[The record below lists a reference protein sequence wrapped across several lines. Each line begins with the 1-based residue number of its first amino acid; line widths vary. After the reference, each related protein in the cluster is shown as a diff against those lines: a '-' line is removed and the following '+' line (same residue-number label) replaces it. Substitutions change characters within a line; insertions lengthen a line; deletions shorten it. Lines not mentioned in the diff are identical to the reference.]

1 MSRCREV
8 TQHKGGEPGGVGLL
22 FNVRVLRR
30 KFIGQRCRKYD
41 LTVKMFLY
49 IKGSPPWINLRF
61 SSVPSESSGQQSET
75 AASTESPCDASCSGA
90 LSSSSVQSSAEG
102 PSEGGA
108 VAPAERSEPEG
119 TEDTSGGCRRAEP
132 TGDEGEEGQSQPARG
147 NQDSD
152 DSDDDPILIP
162 PTRFRGQGQRYVQQ
176 HAFLIFRR
184 RYYSFVCHSFL

>member
-1 MSRCREV
+1 MC
-8 TQHKGGEPGGVGLL
+8 
-22 FNVRVLRR
+22 
-30 KFIGQRCRKYD
+30 
-41 LTVKMFLY
+41 
-49 IKGSPPWINLRF
+49 F

-75 AASTESPCDASCSGA
+75 ASAESPCDASCSGA

-108 VAPAERSEPEG
+108 AAAAVAAAERSEPDG

-132 TGDEGEEGQSQPARG
+132 PGDEGEEGQSQPARG

-162 PTRFRGQGQRYVQQ
+162 STRFRGQGQRYVQQ
-176 HAFLIFRR
+176 HFSSAGYDITVF
-184 RYYSFVCHSFL
+184 CHSLPLIVLLYI